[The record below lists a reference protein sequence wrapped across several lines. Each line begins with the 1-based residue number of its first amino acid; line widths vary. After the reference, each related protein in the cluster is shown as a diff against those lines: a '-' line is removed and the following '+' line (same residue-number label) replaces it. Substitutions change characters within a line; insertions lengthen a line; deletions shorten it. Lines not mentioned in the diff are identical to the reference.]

1 MYLDICLRLWS
12 VLAQSPVAEAT
23 GAVTPGAG
31 ASPMVVTTAGE
42 PTTASTLTWLQYLL
56 MAFYLMV
63 CVGLIASVLSQTSK
77 NEGLG
82 GMLGGGSTQSV
93 FRGKKSFEE
102 KLGTITNYL
111 AVTFIVLSMMIS
123 LVMR

>member
-12 VLAQSPVAEAT
+12 VLAQSPAAEAI
-23 GAVTPGAG
+23 PGAA
-31 ASPMVVTTAGE
+31 ASPSVVTTTA
-42 PTTASTLTWLQYLL
+42 PATTASGLSWLQYIV
-56 MAFYLMV
+56 MAVYLMI

-102 KLGTITNYL
+102 SLSTITNYL
-111 AVTFIVLSMMIS
+111 AVSFILLSMMIS

>member
-12 VLAQSPVAEAT
+12 FLAQSPMAEAT
-23 GAVTPGAG
+23 GAAPT
-31 ASPMVVTTAGE
+31 VVPTAAE
-42 PTTASTLTWLQYLL
+42 PTTASTLTWLQYIL
-56 MAFYLMV
+56 MAVYLMV

-77 NEGLG
+77 NEGIG
-82 GMLGGGSTQSV
+82 GMLGGGNTQSV

-102 KLGTITNYL
+102 KLSTITNYL
-111 AVTFIVLSMMIS
+111 AVSFIVLSMMIS